1 MTGRLQVKKGFYYI
15 ILNYKDEGGKYR
27 QKWISTG
34 LPEKGSKRK
43 AEQLLRE
50 ALLEYEDNQEALLQ
64 GMPIP
69 ELFREWLAVKK
80 TTVRANSYES
90 YRVTAESQLIPY
102 FKQLNVSVQQLQ
114 PAQIQKY
121 YTDKTEQGIMASTII
136 KHHTILHG
144 ALDYAVKT
152 LGIIKTNPADRVTLP
167 RKQPRTYT
175 FYTDEQMK
183 KLFVAAHGSSIEAP
197 IRLSATY
204 GLRRSE
210 VLGLQWS
217 AVDFKQKTIVI
228 QHTAIRVGTE
238 TVYVDMVKGKAS
250 NRTMPL
256 TKDMELFLKK
266 LYAHQRQMKKL
277 CGKSYQDNDYIC
289 KWDDGHLFDPNF
301 VTRKFRQLLEEKNLA
316 PIRFHDLRHSSA
328 SLLVNNG
335 FTLKEVQDWLGH
347 ADIGSTD
354 IYSHLLYKSKENMAD
369 RVNEALSL
377 GEDDEADELL
387 INGNDKDVSA

>member
-1 MTGRLQVKKGFYYI
+1 MTGRLQIKKGFYYI
-15 ILNYKDEGGKYR
+15 ILNYKDESDKYR

-34 LPEKGSKRK
+34 LPENNNKRR
-43 AEQLLRE
+43 AEQLLHE
-50 ALLEYEDNQEALLQ
+50 TLSEYEDNREVLLQ
-64 GMPIP
+64 GMPIH

-90 YRVTAESQLIPY
+90 YRVTGESQLIPY
-102 FKQLNVSVQQLQ
+102 FEKLNVSVQQLQ

-121 YTDKTEQGIMASTII
+121 YTDKAEQGIKASTII

-152 LGIIKTNPADRVTLP
+152 LGIIKANPAERVTLP

-183 KLFVAAHGSSIEAP
+183 KLFLTAQGSPIEMA

-204 GLRRSE
+204 GFRRSE

-217 AVDFKQKTIVI
+217 AVDFKQKTIVV
-228 QHTAIRVGTE
+228 QHTAILVGAE

-256 TKDMELFLKK
+256 TKDIELFLKK
-266 LYAHQRQMKKL
+266 LYAHQRQMKKM
-277 CGKSYQDNDYIC
+277 CGNSYYDNDYIC
-289 KWDDGHLFDPNF
+289 KWDDGRLFDPNF
-301 VTRKFRQLLEEKNLA
+301 ITRKFRQLLEQKNLT

-328 SLLVNNG
+328 SLLVNSG
-335 FTLKEVQDWLGH
+335 FTLKEIQDWLGH

-354 IYSHLLYKSKENMAD
+354 IYSHLLYQSKQNMAE
-369 RVNEALSL
+369 RVNAALSL
-377 GEDDEADELL
+377 GDDGDSTNED
-387 INGNDKDVSA
+387 IYV